1 MATLDMPS
9 LPNSD
14 TPGLLGLA
22 ALQKFQAVIDTKHNR
37 VYVNTN
43 HVEFDLLHLLPS
55 GYREIQCELAPTGHM
70 MAPCCEFGSQAAT
83 DDTMAFALMT
93 SQPAKA
99 PSDPPTDAP
108 ILNHDASVSAIPPAP
123 ERAPKVEK
131 HSPER

>member
-43 HVEFDLLHLLPS
+43 HVEFDLLHLLPA

-70 MAPCCEFGSQAAT
+70 MAPCCEFGNKAAT
-83 DDTMAFALMT
+83 DDTMAFALKT
-93 SQPAKA
+93 SQPANI
-99 PSDPPTDAP
+99 PSDPPSGAP
-108 ILNHDASVSAIPPAP
+108 ILHHDAGASVTPPAP
-123 ERAPKVEK
+123 QREPTLSKPSK
-131 HSPER
+131 Y